1 MWGLRR
7 KTVTVDSADLVA
19 ARKVRIHAQSSLE
32 QAKNRAVEVDRITT
46 RSDEL
51 RARNHFGEAID
62 ACMERK

>member
-7 KTVTVDSADLVA
+7 KNVTADSADLVA
-19 ARKVRIHAQSSLE
+19 ARKTRIHAQSALK
-32 QAKNRAVEVDRITT
+32 QARSRAGEVERITT